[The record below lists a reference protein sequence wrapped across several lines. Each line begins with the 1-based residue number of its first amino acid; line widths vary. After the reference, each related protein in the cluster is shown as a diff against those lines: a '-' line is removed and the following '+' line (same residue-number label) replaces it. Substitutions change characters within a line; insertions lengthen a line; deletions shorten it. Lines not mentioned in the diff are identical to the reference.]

1 MVYCENK
8 VVVEWSVAG
17 GGRVA
22 ALIDDRSIDD
32 ECKRLTSP
40 FKEREEP
47 SGCTSIIRVWKTI
60 PKKDKKKYT

>member
-1 MVYCENK
+1 
-8 VVVEWSVAG
+8 VEWSVAS

-32 ECKRLTSP
+32 ECRRPISP

-47 SGCTSIIRVWKTI
+47 SGCTLIIRA
-60 PKKDKKKYT
+60 